1 MLQTEYD
8 VVGECVCERN
18 GISAPAVRLESG
30 VVVCSMCSKRRPTLH
45 EGGQRLTV
53 YKASQFVSP
62 AFAAYEG
69 GLTPYALDASPQEA
83 G

>member
-45 EGGQRLTV
+45 EGGLDSWNLWYNTHTQKKGMR
-53 YKASQFVSP
+53 
-62 AFAAYEG
+62 YEILANG
-69 GLTPYALDASPQEA
+69 KPLYL
-83 G
+83 